1 MSDFFLTIVSKSEGF
16 YKEKGS
22 KFISLA
28 FPVTNEEEIK
38 IIQAELRKEY
48 YDARHYCYAY
58 MLGANKEHYR
68 ANDDGEPAH
77 SAGDPILGQ
86 IRAKNLTNTLVV
98 VIRYF
103 GGTKLGVGGL
113 ISAYK
118 IATEEA
124 LNNASIIKKYLY
136 IKYSF
141 KGNYE
146 DYNSL
151 LKLTKLEGFELQNQV
166 FEDDHVKLQIKI
178 YKRDQPEIDQ
188 LVKELYNSKFEIVEE
203 K

>member
-1 MSDFFLTIVSKSEGF
+1 MSDSFHTIASKSEGY

-28 FPVTNEEEIK
+28 FPVSSEEEIK
-38 IIQAELRKEY
+38 LIQEELRKEY
-48 YDARHYCYAY
+48 YDARHHCFAY
-58 MLGANKEHYR
+58 MLGPNKEHYR

-86 IRAKNLTNTLVV
+86 IKAFNLTNILIV

-118 IATEEA
+118 IATEDA
-124 LNNASIIKKYLY
+124 LKNADILEQFLSL
-136 IKYSF
+136 KYSI
-141 KGNYE
+141 KTNYE
-146 DYNSL
+146 DYNTI
-151 LKLTKLEGFELQNQV
+151 LKLTKLIGFVIKNQNFNNSNVELEIN
-166 FEDDHVKLQIKI
+166 I
-178 YKRDQPEIDQ
+178 YQKDKSEIDR
-188 LVKELYNSKFEIVEE
+188 LILELYESEFILSND
-203 K
+203 